1 MKHIFSRL
9 AVAAVLAISL
19 AGCAGTLDKIDSF
32 VSSATSVVNSAVTPK
47 DVVIAASAY
56 DVVAVTATN
65 YQRLRRCNGSNGPVC
80 RDPALRKKIDAAVYA
95 GRAARNNLKAYLRA
109 NPGITTVRLADYD
122 TLVAATKT
130 LQDATAA
137 YRAAQ

>member
-65 YQRLRRCNGSNGPVC
+65 YQRLRRCTGSNGPAC

>member
-9 AVAAVLAISL
+9 AVTAVLAISL

-32 VSSATSVVNSAVTPK
+32 VSSATSVINSALTPK

-65 YQRLRRCNGSNGPVC
+65 YQRLPRCNGSNGPVC
-80 RDPALRKKIDAAVYA
+80 RDPAARKKIDAAIYA

-109 NPGITTVRLADYD
+109 HPGVTTVQLADYD

>member
-56 DVVAVTATN
+56 DVAVTATN

>member
-1 MKHIFSRL
+1 MKHIARL
-9 AVAAVLAISL
+9 AAVAFFALSL
-19 AGCAGTLDKIDSF
+19 AGCAGTLAKVDSF
-32 VSSATSVVNSAVTPK
+32 VSSVSSTVSSVAVTPK

-65 YQRLRRCNGSNGPVC
+65 YQRLRRCTGSNGPAC

-109 NPGITTVRLADYD
+109 HPGVTTVKLADYD